1 MLRRDKKCG
10 CSSSGRAPPCQG
22 GGSEFE
28 PRQPLQTHHQ
38 GNTFPCG
45 NRQIRYR
52 NLFLIEVRGPCK
64 SLLLWG
70 VIASSSLVSRSNQTL
85 RICAVI
91 SAAVAHLVERHL
103 AKVEVANSSL
113 VSRSK
118 KKTCHRQVFLFGILE
133 IFTAFG
139 RQSRPKV
146 DAATRPRL
154 ARARGA
160 SMFPSLI
167 LTPIKVGSPC
177 KIKGRAS
184 KAARHFYSFLLTP
197 AAPQAC
203 RAAFQTVPRASGRSA
218 APQYMRC
225 SP

>member
-52 NLFLIEVRGPCK
+52 NLFLIEVRGPRK

-103 AKVEVANSSL
+103 AKVEVASSSL

-118 KKTCHRQVFLFGILE
+118 KKNLSMTGFSFWNPGDFYYFWTAEPPKSSRGHSAAARSRSRRFDVSIPYLDSDQGGKSLQNQGACIQGCTPLLF
-133 IFTAFG
+133 FFAH
-139 RQSRPKV
+139 S
-146 DAATRPRL
+146 
-154 ARARGA
+154 
-160 SMFPSLI
+160 
-167 LTPIKVGSPC
+167 
-177 KIKGRAS
+177 GRATS
-184 KAARHFYSFLLTP
+184 L
-197 AAPQAC
+197 
-203 RAAFQTVPRASGRSA
+203 
-218 APQYMRC
+218 
-225 SP
+225 